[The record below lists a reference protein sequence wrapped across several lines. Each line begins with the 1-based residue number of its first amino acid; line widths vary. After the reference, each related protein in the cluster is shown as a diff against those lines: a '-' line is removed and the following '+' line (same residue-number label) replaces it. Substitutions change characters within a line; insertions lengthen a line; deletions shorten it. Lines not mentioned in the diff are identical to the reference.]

1 MKKKYVFLFALIIA
15 LLLLTFLLTFSVWN
29 KMLTQEKILFN
40 FLLNLPSWLIMGIID
55 FLIIKISMNKITWK
69 SDTARIITDVFLCN
83 LFLIS
88 LSLFINYLIKNTEIL
103 SYLTQFAIPLIIWN
117 SIIIFMIELFLY
129 NQRQVEVEKKLA
141 ITEKEKIQYQYETLK
156 AQINPHFLFNSLNVL
171 SSLAYQDAEK
181 ANLFTKKLSGVYR
194 YILLTSD
201 QPTVILKEELS
212 FLESYLFLEKIRFEN
227 TFSVNIEKE
236 NENELLLNKNVIPIS
251 LQLLVENALKHN
263 ITTKNHPLNIL
274 IDIKENGI
282 LVSNNLQLR
291 SSVDKGGVG
300 LINLQKQY
308 SLHNSAIIITQTE
321 ASFTVEIP
329 FVK

>member
-29 KMLTQEKILFN
+29 KVLTQEKILFN

-55 FLIIKISMNKITWK
+55 FLIIKISMNKIAWK

-88 LSLFINYLIKNTEIL
+88 LSFFINYLIKNTEIL

-236 NENELLLNKNVIPIS
+236 NELLLNKNVIPIS

>member
-15 LLLLTFLLTFSVWN
+15 LLLLTFLFTFSVWN

-236 NENELLLNKNVIPIS
+236 NELLLNKNVIPIS

>member
-1 MKKKYVFLFALIIA
+1 MKKKYIFLFALTVA

-29 KMLTQEKILFN
+29 KMLTQEKILSN
-40 FLLNLPSWLIMGIID
+40 FLLNFPSWLIMGVIY

-69 SDTARIITDVFLCN
+69 SDTVRIIADVFLCN
-83 LFLIS
+83 LLLIS
-88 LSLFINYLIKNTEIL
+88 LSLFVNYLIQGTEIL

-117 SIIIFMIELFLY
+117 SIIIFMTELFLY
-129 NQRQVEVEKKLA
+129 SQKQVEVEKKLA
-141 ITEKEKIQYQYETLK
+141 ITEKEKIQYQYEILK

-201 QPTVILKEELS
+201 HPTVILKEELL
-212 FLESYLFLEKIRFEN
+212 FLEAYLFLEKIRFEN
-227 TFSVNIEKE
+227 AFSVNIKKE
-236 NENELLLNKNVIPIS
+236 NELFLNKNVIPVS

-263 ITTKNHPLNIL
+263 VTTKSNPLNIL
-274 IDIKENGI
+274 IDIRENGI

-308 SLHNSAIIITQTE
+308 SLHNTAIIITQTE

>member
-1 MKKKYVFLFALIIA
+1 MKKKYIFLFALIIA

-55 FLIIKISMNKITWK
+55 FLIIKISMNKMTWK
-69 SDTARIITDVFLCN
+69 SDTVRIIMDVLLCN

-88 LSLFINYLIKNTEIL
+88 LSLFINYLIQNIEIL

-129 NQRQVEVEKKLA
+129 NQRQVEVEKRLA
-141 ITEKEKIQYQYETLK
+141 LTEKEKIQYQYETLK

-194 YILLTSD
+194 YLLLTNEH
-201 QPTVILKEELS
+201 PTVTLKEELS
-212 FLESYLFLEKIRFEN
+212 FLESYVFLEQIRFEN
-227 TFSVNIEKE
+227 SFSIEIIKDNETFLNRNI
-236 NENELLLNKNVIPIS
+236 IPVS
-251 LQLLVENALKHN
+251 LQLLIENALKHN
-263 ITTKNHPLNIL
+263 ITTKDYPLSIR
-274 IDIKENGI
+274 IHIAYESVK
-282 LVSNNLQLR
+282 VSNNLQLR
-291 SSVDKGGVG
+291 SSVEKGGVG

-308 SLHNSAIIITQTE
+308 ALYDKTINIMQTDTE
-321 ASFTVEIP
+321 FIVKIP
-329 FVK
+329 YI

>member
-15 LLLLTFLLTFSVWN
+15 LLLLTFLLTLSVWN
-29 KMLTQEKILFN
+29 KVLTQEKILFN

-55 FLIIKISMNKITWK
+55 FLIIKISMNKIAWK

-88 LSLFINYLIKNTEIL
+88 LSFFINYLIKNTEIL

-129 NQRQVEVEKKLA
+129 NQKQVEVEKKLA

-212 FLESYLFLEKIRFEN
+212 FLESYLFLEKIRFDN
-227 TFSVNIEKE
+227 TFSVNIEK
-236 NENELLLNKNVIPIS
+236 ENELLLNKNVIPIS

-291 SSVDKGGVG
+291 SSVDKSGVG

>member
-69 SDTARIITDVFLCN
+69 SDTARIIMDVFLCN

-236 NENELLLNKNVIPIS
+236 NELLLNKNVIPIS

>member
-88 LSLFINYLIKNTEIL
+88 LSLIINYLIKNTEIL

-236 NENELLLNKNVIPIS
+236 NELLLNKNVIPIS

>member
-236 NENELLLNKNVIPIS
+236 NEFLLNKNVIPIS

>member
-15 LLLLTFLLTFSVWN
+15 LLLLTFLFTFSVWN

-88 LSLFINYLIKNTEIL
+88 LSLIINYLIKNTEIL

-236 NENELLLNKNVIPIS
+236 NELLLNKNVIPIS

>member
-1 MKKKYVFLFALIIA
+1 MKKKYIFLFALIIA

-236 NENELLLNKNVIPIS
+236 NELLLNKNVIPIS

>member
-236 NENELLLNKNVIPIS
+236 NELLLNKNVIPIS